1 MEMFDM
7 FSIFLAVFP
16 ALLCFGAYWAL
27 LRDRKL
33 KLVFY
38 YDGTEIIRMKK
49 KIDASISTCK
59 IGDKLHDFSG
69 VEPVPFNSGRMKLTQ
84 MAYLV
89 DYRQVKAL
97 DLKRLLEKQEYN
109 SATIPPEALN
119 VIIEGNDIK
128 NAHSVLKNINFSLK
142 NPLFIAG
149 LGVGIGLAVIM
160 MLIFYHP
167 SATVQLIDTAKEAAA
182 PAIKAGAKVAMV
194 MA

>member
-1 MEMFDM
+1 MELFDM
-7 FSIFLAVFP
+7 MSIALAVFP
-16 ALLCFGAYWAL
+16 AVLCFGAYWAL

-38 YDGTEIIRMKK
+38 YDGTEIKRIKK
-49 KIDASISTCK
+49 SIDAGNSTCK
-59 IGDKLHDFSG
+59 IGDKIHDFSG
-69 VEPVPFNSGRMKLTQ
+69 VEPVPFNAGRMSLAQ

-97 DLKRLLEKQEYN
+97 DLKKMLEKQEY
-109 SATIPPEALN
+109 SSGGIPPEALN

-167 SATVQLIDTAKEAAA
+167 TATVQLIDTAKDTAATG
-182 PAIKAGAKVAMV
+182 IKAGAKVAMV
-194 MA
+194 MM